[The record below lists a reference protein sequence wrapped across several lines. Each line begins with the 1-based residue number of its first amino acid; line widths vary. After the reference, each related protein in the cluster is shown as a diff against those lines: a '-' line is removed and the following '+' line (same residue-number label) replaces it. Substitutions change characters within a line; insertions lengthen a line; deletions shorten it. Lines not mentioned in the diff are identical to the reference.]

1 MSATPFVIREY
12 VRWGDCDP
20 MGIIRY
26 DAYTRFFEL
35 GESEMFR
42 SLGIGYASFADR
54 FGITL
59 PRRVMH
65 LEYPS
70 PPTLDEQLELAVY
83 ISEVGDSSLRL
94 NFDAYGIG
102 GQLRMAGYLVL
113 VCVSD
118 GPDRGTSIRKRSW
131 PANFLALL
139 APYRLSVDEA
149 RASRL
154 AGSTPT
160 EVTR

>member
-1 MSATPFVIREY
+1 MSAAPFVIREY

-42 SLGIGYASFADR
+42 SLGISYASFADR

-94 NFDAYGIG
+94 NFDAYGNG

-113 VCVSD
+113 VCVYD
-118 GPDRGTSIRKRSW
+118 GPDRGTTIRKLSW
-131 PANFLALL
+131 PAPFLSLL
-139 APYRLSVDEA
+139 SPYRLTVDEA
-149 RASRL
+149 RATRL
-154 AGSTPT
+154 AAANQAERP
-160 EVTR
+160 R

>member
-1 MSATPFVIREY
+1 MPRTPFMMQER

-42 SLGIGYASFADR
+42 SLGIGYATFAER

-65 LEYPS
+65 MEYPS
-70 PPTLDEQLELAVY
+70 PPRLDELLDLAVY
-83 ISEVGDSSLRL
+83 ISEVGGSSLRL
-94 NFDAYGIG
+94 NLDAYGEG
-102 GQLRMAGYLVL
+102 GALRMEGYLVL
-113 VCVSD
+113 VCVHD
-118 GPDRGTSIRKRSW
+118 GPDRGDAIRVKRW
-131 PANFLALL
+131 PPAFLEAI

-149 RASRL
+149 RAARL
-154 AGSTPT
+154 EAI
-160 EVTR
+160 R

>member
-1 MSATPFVIREY
+1 MSAAPFVIHER
-12 VRWGDCDP
+12 VRWSDCDP

-42 SLGIGYASFADR
+42 ACGIGYRTFAVR

-70 PPTLDEQLELAVY
+70 PPRLDELLELAVY
-83 ISEVGDSSLRL
+83 ISEVRGRSLRL
-94 NFDAYGIG
+94 
-102 GQLRMAGYLVL
+102 R
-113 VCVSD
+113 
-118 GPDRGTSIRKRSW
+118 
-131 PANFLALL
+131 
-139 APYRLSVDEA
+139 
-149 RASRL
+149 
-154 AGSTPT
+154 
-160 EVTR
+160 

>member
-1 MSATPFVIREY
+1 MSARSPFSMHER

-42 SLGIGYASFADR
+42 SLGIGYASFADDY
-54 FGITL
+54 GITL

-65 LEYPS
+65 MEYPS
-70 PPTLDEQLELAVY
+70 PPRLDDRLELVLY
-83 ISEVGDSSLRL
+83 ISEVGGSSLRL
-94 NFDAYGIG
+94 NLDCWAEDGS
-102 GQLRMAGYLVL
+102 LRMEGYLVL
-113 VCVSD
+113 VCVQD
-118 GPDRGTSIRKRSW
+118 GPGRGEALRVRRW
-131 PANFLALL
+131 PPAFLTAID
-139 APYRLSVDEA
+139 PYRMRVEDA
-149 RASRL
+149 RAARK
-154 AGSTPT
+154 

>member
-1 MSATPFVIREY
+1 MPRTPFTMQER

-42 SLGIGYASFADR
+42 SLGIGYATFAER

-65 LEYPS
+65 MEYPS
-70 PPTLDEQLELAVY
+70 PPRLDELLDLAVY
-83 ISEVGDSSLRL
+83 ISDVGGSSLRL
-94 NFDAYGIG
+94 NLDAYGEG
-102 GQLRMAGYLVL
+102 GALRMEGYLVL
-113 VCVSD
+113 VSVHD
-118 GPDRGTSIRKRSW
+118 GPDRGDAIRVKRW
-131 PANFLALL
+131 PPAFLDAL

-149 RASRL
+149 RAARL
-154 AGSTPT
+154 EGI
-160 EVTR
+160 R

>member
-1 MSATPFVIREY
+1 MMRKAPFIIHER

-70 PPTLDEQLELAVY
+70 PPRLDDRLELVVY
-83 ISEVGDSSLRL
+83 ISEVGGSSLRL
-94 NFDAYGIG
+94 NFDAFGEG
-102 GQLRMAGYLVL
+102 GAMRMEGFLVL
-113 VCVSD
+113 VCVHD
-118 GPDRGTSIRKRSW
+118 GPDRGDAIRVTRW
-131 PANFLALL
+131 PPAFLEAIE
-139 APYRLSVDEA
+139 PYRLGVGEA
-149 RASRL
+149 RAARL
-154 AGSTPT
+154 EGRP
-160 EVTR
+160 